1 MRTKMRIKE
10 KIKKDID
17 AMPEELL
24 YQLQKYLDSIK
35 SSPPK
40 KVKIKNLHLKGQYD
54 NVNIRQKA
62 YE

>member
-1 MRTKMRIKE
+1 MRIKE
-10 KIKKDID
+10 IIKKEID
-17 AMPEELL
+17 KMPDELL
-24 YQLQKYLDSIK
+24 YQVQEYIDSINI
-35 SSPPK
+35 SPPK